1 MLLLKSFLRI
11 LMIQESII
19 TQKYIKIM
27 YTLFINSIKMLVYNS
42 YMYVKVNM
50 PNSLQQLY
58 QGRVVMGEVLVIY
71 QVPALF

>member
-1 MLLLKSFLRI
+1 MH
-11 LMIQESII
+11 
-19 TQKYIKIM
+19 
-27 YTLFINSIKMLVYNS
+27 TLFINSIKMLVYNS

-58 QGRVVMGEVLVIY
+58 QGRVIMGEVLVVIY